1 MSAQQM
7 RALYASMPDRIA
19 QARRTFGRPL
29 TLTEKILVAHCW
41 DFDRQT
47 WERGKAILRL
57 RVDRVSMQDVTG
69 QMALLQ
75 FMHSGRKRVAVPS
88 TIHCDHLIRAESG
101 SADDLAR
108 AIKENEEVYNF
119 LRSAS
124 KKYGIG
130 FWKPG
135 SGIVHQVVLENYAFP
150 GGLMIGAD
158 SHTPNGG
165 GLGMLAIGVGGADCG
180 EVMAGLPW
188 EVLHPKLIG
197 VHLTGKLQG
206 WTSPKDIITYLCTL
220 LTVKGGTNKIIE
232 YFGPGTESISAT
244 GKGTICNMGAELG
257 ATTSLFPFDARIAA
271 YLRATERGDIAKA
284 AEESRPHLTA
294 DPEVRAEPK
303 KFYDEIVEI
312 NLETLEPHI
321 VGPHSPDRGRPIS
334 KVAAEVRLIKWPAA
348 ITNALIGSCTN
359 SSYEDMR
366 RAAHIATQGLKAG
379 LKAKS
384 KFLVTP
390 GSERVFQTV
399 KRDGLVDTFGKIGG
413 TVLAN
418 ACGPCIG
425 QWKRTDIGPDQTNT
439 IVSSFNRNFPG
450 RNDGSAYTL
459 SLHTSPELVTALA
472 LAGTLEFNPLTDTLT
487 APNGSKV
494 RLTPPEAEELP
505 RDGFVTGTAGL
516 EAPAANP
523 DAVKIDIPAN
533 SERLQLL
540 GPFVAWDGKDFIDLP
555 ILVKTKGK
563 TTTDHISPAGPWLRY
578 RGHLDK
584 ISDNMFLGA
593 VNAFSGEAGK
603 GVNPLT
609 GGAGQNL
616 SKIARELK
624 RAGQQWIVI
633 GDENYGEGSS
643 REHAAMSP
651 RYLGCAAVLVRSF
664 ARIHET
670 NLKKQGVLPLT
681 FAAPADYDKFEQGDR
696 VSITGLYTLEPGKPV
711 TVQIRKPDGRVVTIQ
726 ARHSMTRE
734 QIAWFRAGSALN
746 AGQVIDPKTG
756 APAEL
761 EAVHLEP
768 GDTKAKPGRK
778 DVRW

>member
-1 MSAQQM
+1 MSVPQV
-7 RALYASMPDRIA
+7 RSLYASMPDRIA
-19 QARRTFGRPL
+19 QARRKFGRPL
-29 TLTEKILVAHCW
+29 TLTEKILVTHSW
-41 DFDRQT
+41 DFDSQV

-57 RVDRVSMQDVTG
+57 RVDRVALQDVTG
-69 QMALLQ
+69 QMALFQ
-75 FMHSGRKRVAVPS
+75 FMMSGRKRVAVPS
-88 TIHCDHLIRAESG
+88 SLHCDHLIRAESG
-101 SADDLAR
+101 AADDLAR
-108 AIKENEEVYNF
+108 AISENEEVYNF
-119 LRSAS
+119 LRSSAL
-124 KKYGIG
+124 KFGLD

-135 SGIVHQVVLENYAFP
+135 AGIVHQVVLENYAFP

-165 GLGMLAIGVGGADCG
+165 GLGMIAIGVGGADCG
-180 EVMAGLPW
+180 EAMAGLAW

-197 VHLTGKLQG
+197 VHLTGKLSG
-206 WTSPKDIITYLCTL
+206 WTAPKDVITYLCTL
-220 LTVKGGTNKIIE
+220 LTVKGGTNKVIE

-294 DPEVRAEPK
+294 DPEVLAEPK

-312 NLETLEPHI
+312 NLDALEPHI

-334 KVAAEVRLIKWPAA
+334 RLAAEVRENKWPAA

-450 RNDGSAYTL
+450 RNDGSASTL
-459 SLHTSPELVTALA
+459 SFITSPDIVTALA

-487 APNGSKV
+487 APDGSKV

-523 DAVKIDIPAN
+523 DAVKIDIPEN

-593 VNAFSGEAGK
+593 VNAFTGEAGK

-681 FAAPADYDKFEQGDR
+681 FADPADYDTIEQNDR
-696 VSITGLYTLEPGKPV
+696 VTISGLYTLEPGKPV
-711 TVQIRKPDGRVVTIQ
+711 KVYIKKPDGRILEIQ
-726 ARHSMTRE
+726 ANHTMTRE

-746 AGQVIDPKTG
+746 AGQPVDPKTG
-756 APAEL
+756 ETAPMTAD
-761 EAVHLEP
+761 ALEP
-768 GDTKAKPGRK
+768 TDTKAKPGK
-778 DVRW
+778 DV

>member
-1 MSAQQM
+1 MSVSHV
-7 RALYASMPDRIA
+7 RPLYASMADRIA
-19 QARRTFGRPL
+19 QARRAFGRPL
-29 TLTEKILVAHCW
+29 TLTEKILVTHTW
-41 DFDRQT
+41 DFDAQV

-57 RVDRVSMQDVTG
+57 RVDRVALQDVTG
-69 QMALLQ
+69 QMALFQ
-75 FMHSGRKRVAVPS
+75 FMMSGRKRVVVPS
-88 TIHCDHLIRAESG
+88 SLHCDHLIRAESG
-101 SADDLAR
+101 AADDLQR

-119 LRSAS
+119 LRSSAR
-124 KKYGIG
+124 KFGLD
-130 FWKPG
+130 FWRPG
-135 SGIVHQVVLENYAFP
+135 AGIVHQVTLENYAFP

-165 GLGMLAIGVGGADCG
+165 GLGMIAIGVGGADCG
-180 EVMAGLPW
+180 EAMAGLPW
-188 EVLHPKLIG
+188 EVLHPKLVG
-197 VHLTGKLQG
+197 VHLTGKLGG
-206 WTSPKDIITYLCTL
+206 WTAPKDVITYLCTL
-220 LTVKGGTNKIIE
+220 LTVKGGTNKVIE
-232 YFGPGTESISAT
+232 YFGPGAESISAT

-257 ATTSLFPFDARIAA
+257 ATTSLFPFDHRMAA
-271 YLRATERGDIAKA
+271 YLRATERADIAA
-284 AEESRPHLTA
+284 LAEEHRAHLVA
-294 DPEVRAEPK
+294 DPEVAASPTR
-303 KFYDEIVEI
+303 FYDEIVEI
-312 NLETLEPHI
+312 DLDTLEPHV

-334 KVAAEVRLIKWPAA
+334 RLAAEARANKWPAT

-366 RAAHIATQGLKAG
+366 RAEHIAMQGAKAG
-379 LKAKS
+379 LKARS

-399 KRDGLVDTFGKIGG
+399 KRDGVVDSFTRIGG

-450 RNDGSAYTL
+450 RNDGSASTL
-459 SLHTSPELVTALA
+459 SFITSPEIVTALA

-487 APNGSKV
+487 APDGSQV

-505 RDGFVTGTAGL
+505 RDGFVRGTAGL
-516 EAPAANP
+516 EPPADDP
-523 DAVKIDIPAN
+523 DAVRIEVPAN

-593 VNAFSGEAGK
+593 VNAFTGAAGQ

-609 GGAGQNL
+609 GESNQPFA
-616 SKIARELK
+616 KIARALK
-624 RAGQQWIVI
+624 AAGQPWIAI

-651 RYLGCAAVLVRSF
+651 RHLGCAAVMVRSF

-681 FAAPADYDKFEQGDR
+681 FQNPADYDRFEQNDR
-696 VSITGLYTLEPGKPV
+696 VSIVGLYTLEPDKPV
-711 TVQIRKPDGRVVTIQ
+711 TVRIKKPGGRTEELQ
-726 ARHSMTRE
+726 LRHTMTRE

-746 AGQVIDPKTG
+746 AGQPIDPKTG
-756 APAEL
+756 ETAPMTSA
-761 EAVHLEP
+761 ALEP
-768 GDTKAKPGRK
+768 GDTKAKPGK
-778 DVRW
+778 DV

>member
-1 MSAQQM
+1 MYVSHV
-7 RALYASMPDRIA
+7 RSLYASMADRIA
-19 QARRTFGRPL
+19 HARRRFGRPL
-29 TLTEKILVAHCW
+29 TLTEKILSAHCW
-41 DFDRQT
+41 DFDALV

-57 RVDRVSMQDVTG
+57 RVDRVALQDVTG
-69 QMALLQ
+69 QMALFQ
-75 FMHSGRKRVAVPS
+75 FMMSGRKRVTVPTS
-88 TIHCDHLIRAESG
+88 LHCDHLIRAESG
-101 SADDLAR
+101 AADDLQR
-108 AIKENEEVYNF
+108 AIRENEEVYNF
-119 LRSAS
+119 LRSAAR
-124 KKYGIG
+124 KFGID
-130 FWKPG
+130 FWRPG
-135 SGIVHQVVLENYAFP
+135 AGIVHQVVLENYAFP

-158 SHTPNGG
+158 SHTPNAG
-165 GLGMLAIGVGGADCG
+165 GLGMIAIGVGGADCG
-180 EVMAGLPW
+180 EAMAGLAW
-188 EVLHPKLIG
+188 EVLHPRLIG
-197 VHLTGKLQG
+197 VHLTGKLSG
-206 WTSPKDIITYLCTL
+206 WTAPKDVITYLCTL
-220 LTVKGGTNKIIE
+220 LTVKGGTNKVIE
-232 YFGPGTESISAT
+232 YFGPGAESISAT

-257 ATTSLFPFDARIAA
+257 ATTSLFPFDARMAA
-271 YLRATERGDIAKA
+271 YLRATERTEIAGL
-284 AEESRPHLTA
+284 AEDHRADLVA
-294 DPEVRAEPK
+294 DPEVLASPA

-312 NLETLEPHI
+312 DLDRLEPHV

-334 KVAAEVRLIKWPAA
+334 RLAAEARENKWPTAV
-348 ITNALIGSCTN
+348 TNALIGSCTN

-366 RAAHIATQGLKAG
+366 RAEHIAMQGAKAG

-384 KFLVTP
+384 KFLITP

-399 KRDGLVDTFGKIGG
+399 KRDGVVDTFTRIGG

-450 RNDGSAYTL
+450 RNDGSASTL
-459 SLHTSPELVTALA
+459 SFITSPDVVTALA

-487 APNGSKV
+487 APDGSKV

-505 RDGFVTGTAGL
+505 RDGFVRGTAGL
-516 EAPAANP
+516 EAPADDP
-523 DAVKIDIPAN
+523 DSVRIEIPDN

-593 VNAFSGEAGK
+593 MNAFTGQAGK

-609 GGAGQNL
+609 GDADQPL
-616 SKIARELK
+616 SKIARALK
-624 RAGQQWIVI
+624 AAGQPWIAI

-651 RYLGCAAVLVRSF
+651 RYLGGAAVLVRSF

-681 FAAPADYDKFEQGDR
+681 FQNPADYDRFEQNDR
-696 VSITGLYTLEPGKPV
+696 VSIVGLYTLEPDRSV
-711 TVQIRKPDGRVVTIQ
+711 TVRIKKPDGRTEELQ
-726 ARHSMTRE
+726 LRHTMTRE

-746 AGQVIDPKTG
+746 AGQPIDPKTG
-756 APAEL
+756 ETPPMTSAA
-761 EAVHLEP
+761 LEP
-768 GDTKAKPGRK
+768 RDTKAKPGK
-778 DVRW
+778 DV

>member
-1 MSAQQM
+1 MSVSQV
-7 RALYASMPDRIA
+7 RPLYASMSQRIA
-19 QARRTFGRPL
+19 HARQSFGRPL
-29 TLTEKILVAHCW
+29 TLTEKILASHCW
-41 DFDRQT
+41 DFDSQV
-47 WERGKAILRL
+47 WERGKAILKI
-57 RVDRVSMQDVTG
+57 RVDRVGLQDVTG
-69 QMALLQ
+69 QMALFQ
-75 FMHSGRKRVAVPS
+75 FMMSGRKTVAVPS
-88 TIHCDHLIRAESG
+88 SLHCDHLIRAESG
-101 SADDLAR
+101 AAEDLQR

-119 LRSAS
+119 LRSTAL
-124 KKYGIG
+124 KHGID
-130 FWKPG
+130 FWRPG
-135 SGIVHQVVLENYAFP
+135 AGIVHQVVLENYAFP

-165 GLGMLAIGVGGADCG
+165 GLGMVAIGVGGADCG
-180 EVMAGLPW
+180 EAMAGLPW
-188 EVLHPKLIG
+188 EVLHPKLVG
-197 VHLTGKLQG
+197 VHLTGKLAG
-206 WTSPKDIITYLCTL
+206 WTAPKDVITYLCTL
-220 LTVKGGTNKIIE
+220 LTVKGGTNKVIE
-232 YFGPGTESISAT
+232 YFGPGAESISAT

-257 ATTSLFPFDARIAA
+257 ATTSLFPFDGRMAA
-271 YLRATERGDIAKA
+271 YLRATERAEIAA
-284 AEESRPHLTA
+284 LAEEHREHLVA
-294 DPEVRAEPK
+294 DPQVLASPE

-312 NLETLEPHI
+312 NLDTLEPHI

-334 KVAAEVRLIKWPAA
+334 KLAAEARENKWPTT

-366 RAAHIATQGLKAG
+366 RAAHVAMQGMKAG

-399 KRDGLVDTFGKIGG
+399 KRDGLVDTFTQMGG

-425 QWKRTDIGPDQTNT
+425 QWKRSDIAADQTNT

-450 RNDGSAYTL
+450 RNDGSASTL
-459 SLHTSPELVTALA
+459 SFITSPEMVTALA
-472 LAGTLEFNPLTDTLT
+472 LAGTLEFNPLTDTIT
-487 APNGSKV
+487 APDGSKV
-494 RLTPPEAEELP
+494 RLTAPEAEELP
-505 RDGFVTGTAGL
+505 RDGFVRGTTGL
-516 EAPAANP
+516 EPPAADP
-523 DAVKIDIPAN
+523 DAVRIEISPT

-540 GPFVAWDGKDFIDLP
+540 GPFPAWDGRDFIDLP

-593 VNAFSGEAGK
+593 VNAFTGAAGK

-609 GGAGQNL
+609 GEADQNFSKTARAMKAAGQRW
-616 SKIARELK
+616 IA
-624 RAGQQWIVI
+624 I

-651 RYLGCAAVLVRSF
+651 RYLGCAVVMVRSF
-664 ARIHET
+664 ARIAET

-681 FAAPADYDKFEQGDR
+681 FQAPADYERFEQSDR
-696 VSITGLYTLEPGKPV
+696 VSIVGLAGLEPGKPV
-711 TVQIRKPDGRVVTIQ
+711 TVRIKKANGRTEELQ
-726 ARHSMTRE
+726 LRHSMTRE

-746 AGQVIDPKTG
+746 AAQAT
-756 APAEL
+756 
-761 EAVHLEP
+761 
-768 GDTKAKPGRK
+768 R
-778 DVRW
+778 

>member
-1 MSAQQM
+1 MSVSHAGS
-7 RALYASMPDRIA
+7 LYASMADRIA
-19 QARRTFGRPL
+19 HARRSFGRPL
-29 TLTEKILVAHCW
+29 TLTEKILVSHCW
-41 DFDRQT
+41 DFDSQA

-57 RVDRVSMQDVTG
+57 RVDRVALQDVTG
-69 QMALLQ
+69 QMALFQ
-75 FMHSGRKRVAVPS
+75 FMMSGRKRVAVPS

-101 SADDLAR
+101 AADDLQR
-108 AIKENEEVYNF
+108 AIRENEEVYNF
-119 LRSAS
+119 LRSAAR
-124 KKYGIG
+124 KYGID
-130 FWKPG
+130 FWRPG
-135 SGIVHQVVLENYAFP
+135 AGIVHQVVLETYAFP

-158 SHTPNGG
+158 SHTPNAG
-165 GLGMLAIGVGGADCG
+165 GLGMIAIGVGGADCG
-180 EVMAGLPW
+180 EAMAGLAW
-188 EVLHPKLIG
+188 EVLHPRLVG
-197 VHLTGKLQG
+197 VHLTGKLGG
-206 WTSPKDIITYLCTL
+206 WTAPKDVITYLCTL
-220 LTVKGGTNKIIE
+220 LTVKGGTNKVIE
-232 YFGPGTESISAT
+232 YFGPGAASISAT

-257 ATTSLFPFDARIAA
+257 ATTSLFPFDPRMAA
-271 YLRATERGDIAKA
+271 YLRATERAEIAGL
-284 AEESRPHLTA
+284 AEEHRAHLVA
-294 DPEVRAEPK
+294 DPEVLASPA

-312 NLETLEPHI
+312 DLDRLEPHV

-334 KVAAEVRLIKWPAA
+334 KLAAEARENKWPTAV
-348 ITNALIGSCTN
+348 TNALIGSCTN

-366 RAAHIATQGLKAG
+366 RAEHIARQGAKAG
-379 LKAKS
+379 LKARS
-384 KFLVTP
+384 KFLITP
-390 GSERVFQTV
+390 GSERVFQTI
-399 KRDGLVDTFGKIGG
+399 KRDGVVETFAKIGG

-450 RNDGSAYTL
+450 RNDGSASTL
-459 SLHTSPELVTALA
+459 SFITSPDVVTALA

-487 APNGSKV
+487 APDGSQV

-505 RDGFVTGTAGL
+505 RDGFVRGTTGL
-516 EAPAANP
+516 EAPADDP
-523 DAVKIDIPAN
+523 DSVRIEIPDN

-540 GPFVAWDGKDFIDLP
+540 GPFVAWDGTDFIDLP
-555 ILVKTKGK
+555 ILVKTRGK

-593 VNAFSGEAGK
+593 LNAFTGRAGT

-609 GGAGQNL
+609 GETDQPL
-616 SKIARELK
+616 SKIARALK
-624 RAGQQWIVI
+624 AAGQPWIAI

-651 RYLGCAAVLVRSF
+651 RYLGAAAVLVRSF

-681 FAAPADYDKFEQGDR
+681 FQNSADYDRFEQSDR
-696 VSITGLYTLEPGKPV
+696 VSIVGLYTLEPGKPV
-711 TVQIRKPDGRVVTIQ
+711 TVRITKPGGRTEEIQ

-746 AGQVIDPKTG
+746 AGQPIDPRTG
-756 APAEL
+756 ETPPMTSAA
-761 EAVHLEP
+761 LEP
-768 GDTKAKPGRK
+768 GDTKAKPGK
-778 DVRW
+778 DV

>member
-1 MSAQQM
+1 MSVSHV
-7 RALYASMPDRIA
+7 RSLYASMADRIVH
-19 QARRTFGRPL
+19 ARRRFGRPL
-29 TLTEKILVAHCW
+29 TLTEKILSAHCW
-41 DFDRQT
+41 DFDAQV

-57 RVDRVSMQDVTG
+57 RVDRVALQDVTG
-69 QMALLQ
+69 QMALFQ
-75 FMHSGRKRVAVPS
+75 FMMSGRKRVTVPTS
-88 TIHCDHLIRAESG
+88 LHCDHLIRAESG
-101 SADDLAR
+101 AADDLQR
-108 AIKENEEVYNF
+108 AIRENEEVYNF
-119 LRSAS
+119 LRSAAR
-124 KKYGIG
+124 KFGID
-130 FWKPG
+130 FWRPG
-135 SGIVHQVVLENYAFP
+135 AGIVHQVVLENYAFP

-158 SHTPNGG
+158 SHTPNAG
-165 GLGMLAIGVGGADCG
+165 GLGMIAIGVGGADCG
-180 EVMAGLPW
+180 EAMAGLAW
-188 EVLHPKLIG
+188 EVLHPRLIG
-197 VHLTGKLQG
+197 VHLTGKLSG
-206 WTSPKDIITYLCTL
+206 WTAAKDVITYLCTL
-220 LTVKGGTNKIIE
+220 LTVKGGTNKVLE
-232 YFGPGTESISAT
+232 YFGPGAESISAT

-257 ATTSLFPFDARIAA
+257 ATTSLFPFDARMAA
-271 YLRATERGDIAKA
+271 YLRATERTEIAGL
-284 AEESRPHLTA
+284 AEDHRADLVA
-294 DPEVRAEPK
+294 DPEVLASPA

-312 NLETLEPHI
+312 DLDRLEPHV

-334 KVAAEVRLIKWPAA
+334 RLAAEARENKWPTAV
-348 ITNALIGSCTN
+348 TNALIGSCTN

-366 RAAHIATQGLKAG
+366 RAEHIAMQGAKAG

-384 KFLVTP
+384 KFLITP

-399 KRDGLVDTFGKIGG
+399 KRDGVVDTFTRIGG

-450 RNDGSAYTL
+450 RNDGSASTL
-459 SLHTSPELVTALA
+459 SFITSPDMVTALA

-487 APNGSKV
+487 APDGSKV

-505 RDGFVTGTAGL
+505 RDGFVRGTAGL
-516 EAPAANP
+516 EAPADDP
-523 DAVKIDIPAN
+523 DSVRIEIPDN

-593 VNAFSGEAGK
+593 MNAFTGQAGK

-609 GGAGQNL
+609 GEADQPL
-616 SKIARELK
+616 SKIARALK
-624 RAGQQWIVI
+624 AAGQPWIAI

-681 FAAPADYDKFEQGDR
+681 FQNPADYDRFEQNDR
-696 VSITGLYTLEPGKPV
+696 VSIVGLYTLEPDRPV
-711 TVQIRKPDGRVVTIQ
+711 TVRIKKPDGRTEELQ
-726 ARHSMTRE
+726 LRHTMTRE

-746 AGQVIDPKTG
+746 AGQPIDPKTG
-756 APAEL
+756 ETPPMTSAA
-761 EAVHLEP
+761 LEP
-768 GDTKAKPGRK
+768 RDTKAKPGK
-778 DVRW
+778 DV

>member
-1 MSAQQM
+1 MSVSYV
-7 RALYASMPDRIA
+7 RSLYASMPDRIA
-19 QARRTFGRPL
+19 HARQSFGRPL
-29 TLTEKILVAHCW
+29 TLTEKILVGHCW
-41 DFDRQT
+41 DFDTQV

-57 RVDRVSMQDVTG
+57 RVDRVALQDVTG
-69 QMALLQ
+69 QMALFQ
-75 FMHSGRKRVAVPS
+75 FMMSGRKSVAVPS
-88 TIHCDHLIRAESG
+88 SLHCDHLIRAESG
-101 SADDLAR
+101 AADDLQR
-108 AIKENEEVYNF
+108 AISENEEVYNF
-119 LRSAS
+119 LRSTS
-124 KKYGIG
+124 RKFGLD
-130 FWKPG
+130 FWRPG
-135 SGIVHQVVLENYAFP
+135 AGIVHQVVLENYAFP

-158 SHTPNGG
+158 SHTPNAG
-165 GLGMLAIGVGGADCG
+165 GLGMIAIGVGGADCG
-180 EVMAGLPW
+180 EAMAGLPW

-197 VHLTGKLQG
+197 VHLTGKLAG
-206 WTSPKDIITYLCTL
+206 WTAPKDVITFLCTL
-220 LTVKGGTNKIIE
+220 LTVKGGTNKVIE
-232 YFGPGTESISAT
+232 YFGPGAEAISAT

-271 YLRATERGDIAKA
+271 YLRATERADIAAA
-284 AEESRPHLTA
+284 AEEHREHLVA
-294 DPEVRAEPK
+294 DPQVLAAPEN
-303 KFYDEIVEI
+303 FYDEIVEI
-312 NLETLEPHI
+312 NLDTLEPHI

-334 KVAAEVRLIKWPAA
+334 RLAAEVRESKWPAT

-366 RAAHIATQGLKAG
+366 RAAHIAMQGMKAG
-379 LKAKS
+379 LKAKA

-390 GSERVFQTV
+390 GSERVFQTI
-399 KRDGLVDTFGKIGG
+399 KRDGLVDTFTRMGG

-425 QWKRTDIGPDQTNT
+425 QWKRTDIGADQTNT

-450 RNDGSAYTL
+450 RNDGSASTL
-459 SLHTSPELVTALA
+459 SFITSPDIVTALA
-472 LAGTLEFNPLTDTLT
+472 LAGTLEFNPLIDTLT
-487 APNGSKV
+487 APDGSQV

-505 RDGFVTGTAGL
+505 REGFVRGTSGL
-516 EAPAANP
+516 EPPAADP
-523 DAVKIDIPAN
+523 DVVRIEVPEN

-555 ILVKTKGK
+555 ILVKTRGK

-593 VNAFSGEAGK
+593 VNAFTGQAGK

-609 GGAGQNL
+609 GEADQPL
-616 SKIARELK
+616 SKIARALK
-624 RAGQQWIVI
+624 AAGQQWIAI

-681 FAAPADYDKFEQGDR
+681 FQDAADYERFEQNDR
-696 VSITGLYTLEPGKPV
+696 VTISGLYTLEPGKPV
-711 TVQIRKPDGRVVTIQ
+711 TVRIKKPDGRLDELQV
-726 ARHSMTRE
+726 RHSMTRE

-746 AGQVIDPKTG
+746 AGQPIDPKTG
-756 APAEL
+756 ETPPMTSGA
-761 EAVHLEP
+761 LEP
-768 GDTKAKPGRK
+768 GDTKAKPGK
-778 DVRW
+778 DV

>member
-1 MSAQQM
+1 MSVSHV
-7 RALYASMPDRIA
+7 RPLYASMADRIA
-19 QARRTFGRPL
+19 HARRSFGRPL
-29 TLTEKILVAHCW
+29 TLTEKILVSHCW
-41 DFDRQT
+41 DFDAQV

-57 RVDRVSMQDVTG
+57 RVDRVALQDVTG
-69 QMALLQ
+69 QMALFQ
-75 FMHSGRKRVAVPS
+75 FMMSGRKRVVVPS
-88 TIHCDHLIRAESG
+88 SLHCDHLIRAESG
-101 SADDLAR
+101 AADDLQR

-119 LRSAS
+119 LRSSAR
-124 KKYGIG
+124 KFGLD
-130 FWKPG
+130 FWRPG
-135 SGIVHQVVLENYAFP
+135 AGIVHQVVLENYAFP

-165 GLGMLAIGVGGADCG
+165 GLGMVAIGVGGADCG
-180 EVMAGLPW
+180 EAMAGLPW

-197 VHLTGKLQG
+197 IHLTGKLAG
-206 WTSPKDIITYLCTL
+206 WTAPKDVITYLCTL
-220 LTVKGGTNKIIE
+220 LTVKGGTNKVLE
-232 YFGPGTESISAT
+232 YFGPGAESISAT

-257 ATTSLFPFDARIAA
+257 ATTSLFAFDARMTA
-271 YLRATERGDIAKA
+271 YLRATERADIAALAEDHREHLIADREVLA
-284 AEESRPHLTA
+284 A
-294 DPEVRAEPK
+294 PE

-312 NLETLEPHI
+312 NLDTLEPHI

-334 KVAAEVRLIKWPAA
+334 KLAAEARENKWPAT

-366 RAAHIATQGLKAG
+366 RAEHIALQGAKAG
-379 LKAKS
+379 LKATA

-399 KRDGLVDTFGKIGG
+399 KRDGVVDSFAKIGG

-450 RNDGSAYTL
+450 RNDGSASTL
-459 SLHTSPELVTALA
+459 SFITSPEIVTALA

-487 APNGSKV
+487 APDGRKV

-505 RDGFVTGTAGL
+505 RQGFVSGTAGL
-516 EAPAANP
+516 EPPADDP
-523 DAVKIDIPAN
+523 DSVRIEIPEN

-584 ISDNMFLGA
+584 ISDNMFMGA
-593 VNAFSGEAGK
+593 VDAFTGQTGN

-609 GGAGQNL
+609 GEADQPFARIARALKAAGQPW
-616 SKIARELK
+616 IA
-624 RAGQQWIVI
+624 I

-651 RYLGCAAVLVRSF
+651 RYLGCAAVMVRSF
-664 ARIHET
+664 ARIAET

-681 FAAPADYDKFEQGDR
+681 FQDPADYERFEQSDR
-696 VSITGLYTLEPGKPV
+696 VTISGLYTLEPGKPV
-711 TVQIRKPDGRVVTIQ
+711 TVRIKKPDGRREEIQ
-726 ARHSMTRE
+726 LRHSMTRE

-746 AGQVIDPKTG
+746 AGQPIDPKTG
-756 APAEL
+756 ETPPMTSAA
-761 EAVHLEP
+761 LEP
-768 GDTKAKPGRK
+768 GDTKAKPGK
-778 DVRW
+778 DV

>member
-1 MSAQQM
+1 MSVSHV
-7 RALYASMPDRIA
+7 RPLYASMPDRIA
-19 QARRTFGRPL
+19 HARQSFGRPL
-29 TLTEKILVAHCW
+29 TLTEKILAAHCW
-41 DFDRQT
+41 DFDSQR

-57 RVDRVSMQDVTG
+57 RVDRVALQDVTG
-69 QMALLQ
+69 QMALFQ
-75 FMHSGRKRVAVPS
+75 FMMSGRKRVAVPS
-88 TIHCDHLIRAESG
+88 SLHCDHLIRAESG
-101 SADDLAR
+101 AADDLQR
-108 AIKENEEVYNF
+108 AISENEEVYNF
-119 LRSAS
+119 LRSTALRF
-124 KKYGIG
+124 GID
-130 FWKPG
+130 FWRPG
-135 SGIVHQVVLENYAFP
+135 AGIVHQVVLENYAFP

-165 GLGMLAIGVGGADCG
+165 GLGMVAIGVGGADCG
-180 EVMAGLPW
+180 EAMAGLPW
-188 EVLHPKLIG
+188 EVLHPKLVG
-197 VHLTGKLQG
+197 VHLTGKLSG
-206 WTSPKDIITYLCTL
+206 WTAPKDVITYLCTL
-220 LTVKGGTNKIIE
+220 LTVKGGTNKVIE

-257 ATTSLFPFDARIAA
+257 ATTSLFPFDSRMAA
-271 YLRATERGDIAKA
+271 YLRATERAEIAA
-284 AEESRPHLTA
+284 LAEEHRQHLVA
-294 DPEVRAEPK
+294 DPEVGAAPT

-312 NLETLEPHI
+312 NLDTLEPHI

-334 KVAAEVRLIKWPAA
+334 RLAAEARENKWPAA

-366 RAAHIATQGLKAG
+366 RAAHVAMQGMKAG

-384 KFLVTP
+384 KFLITP
-390 GSERVFQTV
+390 GSERVFQTI
-399 KRDGLVDTFGKIGG
+399 KRDGLVDTFTRMGG

-450 RNDGSAYTL
+450 RNDGSASTL
-459 SLHTSPELVTALA
+459 SFITSPDLVTALA
-472 LAGTLEFNPLTDTLT
+472 LAGTLEYNPLTDTLT
-487 APNGSKV
+487 APDGSKV

-505 RDGFVTGTAGL
+505 RDGFVRGTTGL
-516 EAPAANP
+516 EPPAANP
-523 DAVKIDIPAN
+523 DAVRIEIPEN

-555 ILVKTKGK
+555 ILVKTRGK

-584 ISDNMFLGA
+584 ISDNMFMGA
-593 VNAFSGEAGK
+593 VNAFSGQTGK

-609 GGAGQNL
+609 GEADQPFA
-616 SKIARELK
+616 KIARALK
-624 RAGQQWIVI
+624 TKGQQWIVI

-651 RYLGCAAVLVRSF
+651 RYLGAAAVLVRSF
-664 ARIHET
+664 ARIAET

-681 FAAPADYDKFEQGDR
+681 FQDPADYERFGQNDR

-711 TVQIRKPDGRVVTIQ
+711 TVRIKKPDGRTEELQ
-726 ARHSMTRE
+726 LRHSMTRE

-746 AGQVIDPKTG
+746 AGQPIDPKTG
-756 APAEL
+756 ETPPMTSAA
-761 EAVHLEP
+761 LEP
-768 GDTKAKPGRK
+768 GDTKAKPGK
-778 DVRW
+778 DV